1 MRHAY
6 GICGS
11 LRRLYSTH
19 GSGSKERS
27 KWFPKKVSDL
37 YRHYQNSTPHYIPY
51 GEDGSGFYSDNALGH
66 YDIITNAK
74 PIVMDAINSMEINP
88 TQIFNI
94 VDYGSADGGTSM
106 PLFYQIVDKLRQTYG
121 DALPIHV
128 TYEDQPVAD
137 FKSLFMRLHG
147 LLPMPDNH
155 GYLKGFNNV
164 YVSACGT
171 SFYDQ
176 CLPNAFVNFGFSS
189 TAMHWLSRGP
199 CPLPDA
205 VFHMVSSCGEAKEAF
220 AKQAAQDWELIL
232 LQRARELA
240 PGGRMVINVPTIDED
255 GYFGGGRWDS
265 GKVNVFQK
273 LSSLWHTFA
282 LRGRIT
288 KEEFVNTNI
297 FGYKRVP
304 EEVQTPFVNKDSR
317 VRKAGLTLVCM
328 ETKHTPCAFHA
339 RWQREGGNARQHAEQ
354 FVNMLRSWSI
364 HAFHAG
370 LSKGRTEE
378 EKTTILESFFNE
390 YEDEVAAA
398 PEEHSFEL
406 MSSFLH
412 IKKEY

>member
-106 PLFYQIVDKLRQTYG
+106 PLFY
-121 DALPIHV
+121 
-128 TYEDQPVAD
+128 
-137 FKSLFMRLHG
+137 
-147 LLPMPDNH
+147 
-155 GYLKGFNNV
+155 
-164 YVSACGT
+164 
-171 SFYDQ
+171 Q